1 MSRIDMG
8 ALSLVREWS
17 DLQEIIYSS
26 LSRIKQTFAGRRI
39 EVTCEPGLP
48 LIYVDYLQIKRIMYN
63 LLENAA
69 RHSPPDESIQVIA
82 QTVSLEV
89 PGEKVSDGALRCVRV
104 QVIDRGQGVPEE
116 ERERIFKSFY
126 SLDGHTGLGLA
137 ICRGIIEAHHG
148 RIWVEPAPEGGACFV
163 FVLPIAP

>member
-1 MSRIDMG
+1 M
-8 ALSLVREWS
+8 
-17 DLQEIIYSS
+17 
-26 LSRIKQTFAGRRI
+26 
-39 EVTCEPGLP
+39 
-48 LIYVDYLQIKRIMYN
+48 QIKRILYN

-69 RHSPPDESIQVIA
+69 RHSPPGESIRVVA
-82 QTVSLEV
+82 QTVSLEA
-89 PGEKVSDGALRCVRV
+89 PGEKASDGALRCVRV
-104 QVIDRGQGVPEE
+104 QVVDRGQGVPEE

-148 RIWVEPAPEGGACFV
+148 RIWVESAAEGGACFV